1 MTTAKQLKGSD
12 KVERYLEVH
21 ATSVLL
27 DIAALLTC
35 LDISRRRLIKD
46 TASCQYLNVLSS
58 EVLTDLVKTHPTVEI
73 CRSSPHLRGMLAEA
87 SNKPLRVPTISG
99 HYSCI
104 R

>member
-1 MTTAKQLKGSD
+1 MMTAKQLEGSR

-46 TASCQYLNVLSS
+46 TASCQYLDALLS
-58 EVLTDLVKTHPTVEI
+58 EFLTDLVKAYSTIEI
-73 CRSSPHLRGMLAEA
+73 CGTSPHL
-87 SNKPLRVPTISG
+87 
-99 HYSCI
+99 
-104 R
+104 

>member
-1 MTTAKQLKGSD
+1 MTAKQLEGSR

-46 TASCQYLNVLSS
+46 TASCQYLDALLS
-58 EVLTDLVKTHPTVEI
+58 EFLTDLVKAYSTIEI
-73 CRSSPHLRGMLAEA
+73 CGTSPHL
-87 SNKPLRVPTISG
+87 
-99 HYSCI
+99 
-104 R
+104 